1 MTVYGA
7 RTTPPPPPPARGR
20 RFLPLVV
27 LALVVAL
34 AAAGTAGAAV
44 LRSHRGGSAADTTFV
59 MPSTPAS
66 SSRPS
71 TSRPSKAPAS
81 GTFTLSAVG
90 DTIVAAAPNVP
101 PNSGKGF
108 FASVHSSLVADL
120 QMGNLEEPIT
130 NDTGTGKCSAETL
143 GKTCFAFRAPPAYVQ
158 ALTEAGFM
166 VVNLAN
172 NHALDFGQAGHE
184 QTEQVLTDAGIKY
197 TGPPGM
203 ITTVTVKGVKTAV
216 LGFAPYAWANSL
228 TDISAAATLVRKAKQ
243 QADVVIVQAHVGA
256 EGADKTHVRPGTEY
270 FLGENRGDPI
280 AFGHAVVDAGADL
293 VIMHGPHVMRGM
305 EFYKGH
311 LIAYSLGNFAG
322 YHALST
328 GGVFGI
334 SGVLR
339 VTLDSNGNFVAGK
352 LVATQLVSPGVP
364 RLDPNHRA
372 WSQLRSL
379 SRSDFPST
387 GAQIGT
393 DGSITPPT
401 P

>member
-1 MTVYGA
+1 MTLYGA
-7 RTTPPPPPPARGR
+7 RVTPPPPPRPGR
-20 RFLPLVV
+20 RLSPLIV
-27 LALVVAL
+27 LALVVVL
-34 AAAGTAGAAV
+34 AGAGTIGAVV
-44 LRSHRGGSAADTTFV
+44 LRSHRTGSTTDSTFV
-59 MPSTPAS
+59 PPSTAAS
-66 SSRPS
+66 PGGASTGPS
-71 TSRPSKAPAS
+71 SKAPAS

-108 FASVHSSLVADL
+108 FANVHSSLTADL

-130 NDTGTGKCSAETL
+130 NDTGTTKCSAATL
-143 GKTCFAFRAPPAYVQ
+143 GKTCHAFRAPPAYVQ
-158 ALTEAGFM
+158 AFTEAGFSLM
-166 VVNLAN
+166 NLAN

-184 QTEQVLTDAGIKY
+184 QTEQSLTDAGIKY
-197 TGPPGM
+197 TGPPDM
-203 ITTVTVKGVKTAV
+203 ITTITVKGVKAAV

-228 TDISAAATLVRKAKQ
+228 TDIPGAASLVKKAQQ

-270 FLGENRGDPI
+270 YLGENRGDPI

-328 GGVFGI
+328 GGVLGI

-339 VTLDSNGNFVAGK
+339 VTLDASGHFVAGK
-352 LVATQLVSPGVP
+352 LVATQMVSPGVP
-364 RLDPNHRA
+364 RMDPNHRA
-372 WSQLRSL
+372 WSQVRSL
-379 SRSDFPST
+379 SRGDFPST

-393 DGSITPPT
+393 DGTITPPAA
-401 P
+401 